1 MLKNVFISAFVSVFL
16 YVDKK
21 WFSCYNIIEKR
32 FFNMEFKLWASK
44 GMHRFQFILI
54 KNDKKTCQTSYGT
67 KHDFNFLNLYKDLM
81 RNLDKF
87 SKKANQNDEKE
98 K

>member
-1 MLKNVFISAFVSVFL
+1 MLKNVFISAFAAVFF
-16 YVDKK
+16 YVAAR
-21 WFSCYNIIEKR
+21 FFHYRLMNKR
-32 FFNMEFKLWASK
+32 FFNVEFKLWVSK